1 MKFVYFKIF
10 LFLFIFSS
18 AFANEG
24 NKDISFYTGTF
35 DVIDKEGDDKTTLFG
50 VEHKNPD
57 LFRDTILGKFK
68 PVTGAFITGNN
79 SMYVYTGIEGQYSLG
94 PLKILPSFTPGLYE
108 KGDGKDLGSLLEFKS
123 EIKVG
128 IDIFEDSKLGFSY
141 SHISNNDWGKKYF
154 DNNNI
159 DVNTPTTSTYFPPN
173 DYILFLENF
182 DECIEKT
189 PTLKEKSNT
198 CYPVGQINLKDNRIV
213 NIHFTQERDWD
224 TALQNWENRKQTYGA
239 ASCSTNKKIIKTMK
253 DQKWKSANVYALPI
267 EKENFEKLD
276 SVTGEN
282 VTISFAPTKRWEEHY
297 DNKLRESGVQQL
309 LSKTNRSRDISIR
322 YAKDYQDILDAMNM
336 SERQFKK
343 STSAPV
349 RNFIILNQ
357 AEKQLSK
364 KELVKM
370 CKDAG
375 LR

>member
-1 MKFVYFKIF
+1 MNINDQ
-10 LFLFIFSS
+10 IIS
-18 AFANEG
+18 AATQIGVLTCEND
-24 NKDISFYTGTF
+24 KISFVDSDHG
-35 DVIDKEGDDKTTLFG
+35 
-50 VEHKNPD
+50 
-57 LFRDTILGKFK
+57 
-68 PVTGAFITGNN
+68 
-79 SMYVYTGIEGQYSLG
+79 
-94 PLKILPSFTPGLYE
+94 
-108 KGDGKDLGSLLEFKS
+108 LGSLTDIVYFFVPDGK
-123 EIKVG
+123 IRKVG
-128 IDIFEDSKLGFSY
+128 ES
-141 SHISNNDWGKKYF
+141 
-154 DNNNI
+154 
-159 DVNTPTTSTYFPPN
+159 
-173 DYILFLENF
+173 
-182 DECIEKT
+182 
-189 PTLKEKSNT
+189 
-198 CYPVGQINLKDNRIV
+198 
-213 NIHFTQERDWD
+213 
-224 TALQNWENRKQTYGA
+224 QNWENRKQTYGA

-267 EKENFEKLD
+267 EKENFEKRD